1 MSDDW
6 VWAWRL
12 AIITALG
19 ALAWLMKNT
28 LASFKDRM
36 DKFDTQLDE
45 HIAEDRLRFDHILAS
60 LGEVK
65 GKLDM
70 LIGRFNP
77 K

>member
-1 MSDDW
+1 MDDW

-28 LASFKDRM
+28 LSSFKERM
-36 DKFDTQLDE
+36 DRFDIQLDE
-45 HIAEDRLRFDHILAS
+45 HIAEDRTRCDNILAG

-70 LIGRFNP
+70 LIGRFNS

>member
-1 MSDDW
+1 MDDW

-19 ALAWLMKNT
+19 ALAWLMKT
-28 LASFKDRM
+28 TFTALKERM
-36 DKFDTQLDE
+36 DGFEEDLAT
-45 HIAEDRLRFDHILAS
+45 HITEDRLRFDRIIND

-70 LIGRFNP
+70 LIERSRN
-77 K
+77 